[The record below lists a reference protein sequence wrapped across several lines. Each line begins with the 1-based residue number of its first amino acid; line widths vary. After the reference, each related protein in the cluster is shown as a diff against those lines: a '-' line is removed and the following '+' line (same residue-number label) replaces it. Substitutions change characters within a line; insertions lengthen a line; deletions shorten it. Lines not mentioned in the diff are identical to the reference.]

1 MTAANR
7 LFDTH
12 IESWMNLPGLTLH
25 RVTQVLPTPVVDDLA
40 AAVRREVGSL
50 RLPARLPPGAKVAVT
65 AGSRGITNI
74 ARILAL
80 AVAELK
86 AEGFA
91 PFLVPAMGSHGGA
104 TGEGQKELLARIGI
118 TEEVVGAPIRSSMD
132 VVEVGKDS
140 RGVPVYADRTAWT
153 EADGIL
159 VVNRV
164 KPHTEFS
171 GSIASGLLKMLVI
184 GLGKHRGALTAHK
197 QTLSRTY
204 MGTLPE
210 MGRVIL
216 AGGHVVGGLAIVENY
231 REETHSVHGVMP
243 ADFEAA
249 DTRLAALSTS
259 LLGRLPFEDLDVL
272 VVDWAGKEISGNGI
286 DPNVIG
292 RRMFIGEPEP
302 TSPKIRRL
310 FLRDLTPITH
320 GNALGIGLADFC
332 TRRAA
337 EQVDFYTTYTNAIT
351 AMIPE
356 KGRLPVVCEHD
367 RQGVEWSILTGSPEL
382 DPALVRL
389 AWIKNT
395 RDLETFYISPV
406 LLREISGRRDL
417 TTDSQATQVT
427 FDPSTGN
434 AVPFWKD

>member
-1 MTAANR
+1 MTATGR
-7 LFDTH
+7 PFETH
-12 IESWMNLPGLTLH
+12 IESWMNLTELRLH
-25 RVTQVLPTPVVDDLA
+25 RVTQVIPTPVVDDLD
-40 AAVRREVGSL
+40 AAVRREVAGLGLTSRLAPGS
-50 RLPARLPPGAKVAVT
+50 RVAVT

-74 ARILAL
+74 AAILAL
-80 AVAELK
+80 AVSELK
-86 AEGFA
+86 AEGFV

-104 TGEGQKELLARIGI
+104 TGAGQAELLARIGI
-118 TEEVVGAPIRSSMD
+118 TEATVGAPIRASMD
-132 VVEVGKDS
+132 TVEIGRDS
-140 RGVPVYADRTAWT
+140 YGVPVYVDKIAWT

-164 KPHTEFS
+164 KPHTEFTGTIS
-171 GSIASGLLKMLVI
+171 SGLLKMLVI
-184 GLGKHRGALTAHK
+184 GLGKHKGALTAHK
-197 QTLSRTY
+197 QTLSRGY
-204 MGTLPE
+204 MRTLPE
-210 MGRVIL
+210 MGRVVL
-216 AGGHVVGGLAIVENY
+216 AGGHVVGGLAIIENY
-231 REETHSVHGVMP
+231 REETHSVHGVQP
-243 ADFEAA
+243 GGFEEA
-249 DTRLAALSTS
+249 DTRLTALAAS
-259 LLGRLPFEDLDVL
+259 LLGRLPFEDLDAL

-302 TSPKIRRL
+302 TSPKFRRI

-356 KGRLPVVCEHD
+356 KGRLPVVCEND

-382 DPALVRL
+382 DPHKARL

-395 RDLETFYISPV
+395 RDLETFYASES
-406 LLREISGRRDL
+406 LLPEITGRGDL
-417 TTDSQATQVT
+417 TVDRKPVVVT
-427 FDPSTGN
+427 FDAAGN
-434 AVPFWKD
+434 VVPFWRD

>member
-1 MTAANR
+1 MTVTGR
-7 LFDTH
+7 PFETH
-12 IESWMNLPGLTLH
+12 IESWLNLSDLKLH
-25 RVTQVLPTPVVDDLA
+25 RVTQVIPTPVVDDLA
-40 AAVRREVGSL
+40 ADVRREIGALHLSS
-50 RLPARLPPGAKVAVT
+50 RLAPGAEVAVT

-74 ARILAL
+74 ATILAL
-80 AVAELK
+80 VVAELK
-86 AEGFA
+86 AEGFN

-104 TGEGQKELLARIGI
+104 TGDGQAQLLARIGI
-118 TEEVVGAPIRSSMD
+118 TEQAVGAPIRSSMD
-132 VVEVGKDS
+132 VVEVGRDS
-140 RGVPVYADRTAWT
+140 YGIPVYADRTAWT
-153 EADGIL
+153 ESYGIL

-164 KPHTEFS
+164 KPHTEFTGTIS
-171 GSIASGLLKMLVI
+171 SGLLKMLVI
-184 GLGKHRGALTAHK
+184 GLGKHKGALTAHK
-197 QTLSRTY
+197 QTLSRGF

-216 AGGHVVGGLAIVENY
+216 AGDRVVGGLAIIENY
-231 REETHSVHGVMP
+231 REETHSVHGVLP

-249 DTRLAALSTS
+249 DTRLTALATS

-286 DPNVIG
+286 DPNIIG

-302 TSPKIRRL
+302 TSPKIRRI
-310 FLRDLTPITH
+310 FLRDLTPVTH

-337 EQVDFYTTYTNAIT
+337 DQVDFHTTYTNAIT

-356 KGRLPVVCEHD
+356 KGRMPVVCEND

-382 DPALVRL
+382 EVAKARL

-395 RDLETFYISPV
+395 RDLETFYASPV
-406 LLREISGRRDL
+406 LLSEIADRPDL
-417 TTDSQATQVT
+417 TVDREATAVR
-427 FDPSTGN
+427 FDAAGN
-434 AVPFWKD
+434 LVPFWRG